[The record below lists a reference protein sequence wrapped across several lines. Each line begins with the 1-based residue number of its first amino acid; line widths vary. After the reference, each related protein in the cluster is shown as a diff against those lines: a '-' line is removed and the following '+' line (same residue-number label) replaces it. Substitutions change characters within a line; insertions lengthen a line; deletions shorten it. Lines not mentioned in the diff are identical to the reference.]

1 MTTKRGLV
9 FQAEIIED
17 DTLFF
22 EDKFQTIPRCPR
34 YKKKCVFT
42 DPEGGAWTALLA
54 PRLNVYL
61 GPCTLMYIK
70 VICDNQRPSEQL
82 IWPPILSDTA
92 CNSDLSYMY
101 M

>member
-34 YKKKCVFT
+34 NKKKCVFT

-54 PRLNVYL
+54 PRL
-61 GPCTLMYIK
+61 
-70 VICDNQRPSEQL
+70 
-82 IWPPILSDTA
+82 
-92 CNSDLSYMY
+92 
-101 M
+101 

>member
-54 PRLNVYL
+54 PRLYQFNL
-61 GPCTLMYIK
+61 KHDRLSWEEPGSPLALSGASSFLL
-70 VICDNQRPSEQL
+70 CDWDRPEMQE
-82 IWPPILSDTA
+82 D
-92 CNSDLSYMY
+92 
-101 M
+101 

>member
-54 PRLNVYL
+54 PRLSHPL
-61 GPCTLMYIK
+61 HLW
-70 VICDNQRPSEQL
+70 REL
-82 IWPPILSDTA
+82 IHFWRRFSSSATEVLS
-92 CNSDLSYMY
+92 
-101 M
+101 

>member
-22 EDKFQTIPRCPR
+22 EDKFQNIPRCPR

-54 PRLNVYL
+54 PRLYQFNL
-61 GPCTLMYIK
+61 K
-70 VICDNQRPSEQL
+70 HDR
-82 IWPPILSDTA
+82 LS
-92 CNSDLSYMY
+92 
-101 M
+101 